1 MVSVSVVG
9 LEEGFFISGGGDSEK
24 DECVVVSLKKDI
36 SWIACPATKEKRKET
51 CDITVSEKI

>member
-1 MVSVSVVG
+1 MSVVG